1 MYSVYVGNTCIYDDT
16 STEKSL
22 RLINPVLELADS
34 AAGSFK
40 MTVPVTNVGY
50 TLINRMTSDI
60 SVRKDGEE
68 MWMGRVIDESIDFWK
83 NRTLTCEGELA
94 FLNDSIQPPAEYHDQ
109 TVRGFLETLIG
120 IHNSKVSEDR
130 RFTVGAVTVTDPN
143 DSLYRYTNYE
153 KTIECINDKLID
165 RLGGHLIVRK
175 ANGVRYLD
183 YLADKLSTNTQT
195 IEFGTNLL
203 DYAASYDM
211 TDFATVLVPLGERLD
226 ESPISALEAYLTVAS
241 VNNGSIY
248 VQNAEAV
255 QNYGW
260 IEKVVHFDRVTVASN
275 LLSKAQ
281 QYLSSIQFDSMVL
294 EVKAIDLHYLNPEI
308 EGVKLSDQIRVISPP
323 HGLDKIFPVMKLS
336 IPLDHPEN
344 TQFTLGTKIT
354 TTLTAANNKVN
365 SEILQQIESIPTKQ
379 SVLAEAQENA
389 QEIMDLISNGFI
401 TITTNQNGS
410 QELFI
415 ADNQDLL
422 QATRFWRWNV
432 NGLAYGTKEAGAAI
446 STAVYSIAMTMD
458 GAIVADRITTGT
470 LRADL
475 LTALKV
481 KASTLTIVNESD
493 PSQAGETLASVI
505 QRFEVSDGQLSSEIS
520 GLSQV
525 AVKTVEVYYA
535 LGDSQTTAPST
546 GWSTIAPAWEE
557 GKYMWQKTLTIFA
570 DDTVAVPHRS
580 WSNPTCIQ
588 GAAGQNGDPG
598 YNTAIVSLY
607 KRSST
612 AATIDWTATLTYYF
626 TGQNA
631 HHLNAVPSGWS
642 ESIPASD
649 GNPLYVT
656 AATAYA
662 NTGSDTIA
670 YTEWSAPVKMVEDG
684 AGGSSGANTATVFLY
699 QRAASVPT
707 KPSGDLVYTFADG
720 SLTGTLGS
728 WVQQIPTSD
737 GNPCYVIQ
745 ATAVSSGTADT
756 IHDTEWSSQ
765 RVLVE
770 DGANGNDGDDGVG
783 ISSVVPEY
791 YLSNSASTQSGGSWS
806 TTCPAWQSGK
816 YIWTRSHVYYDNN
829 TDSTTT
835 PVLDNAVN
843 GLGQSYTEIKQSMSN
858 ITLRAVS
865 GIPKTDVGTLASSH
879 PSGSYAFT
887 RTSDGYITS
896 SNAGVST
903 SYSYGTINF
912 NFAQDTLVSFDCIS
926 DGKVNSAFGIISELD
941 TQLVA
946 AAGEDV
952 SGVFYSF
959 REEASSNVK
968 TLSMTI
974 PSGQHYITIKYKRDD
989 SVVSGEDCFKINPY
1003 TGTGEHGAMISIDS
1017 NDGIVSSAANI
1028 AFNGLVTFS
1037 DLSGTGTTQ
1046 INGANIMTGTISA
1059 DAIHVN
1065 DVYYG
1070 SQYKVLTSQ
1079 VTTTSRG
1086 SDLRTKLGVSNNSRP
1101 SDVASTE
1108 IYGYHTIFYDDII
1121 GVDSDYKLE
1130 IQCDGQ
1136 RIVPGEDGNWDLGE
1150 STAPFR
1156 RLYLHSSPTGYLW
1169 YDDTTD
1175 ELLYR
1180 YGNREY
1186 TIVAT

>member
-60 SVRKDGEE
+60 SVHKDGEE

-153 KTIECINDKLID
+153 KTIECINDKLVN
-165 RLGGHLIVRK
+165 RLGGHLIIRK
-175 ANGVRYLD
+175 ENGVRYLD

-211 TDFATVLVPLGERLD
+211 MDFATVLVPLGERLD

-241 VNNGSIY
+241 VNNNSIY
-248 VQNAEAV
+248 VQNTEAV

-275 LLSKAQ
+275 LLTKAQ
-281 QYLSSIQFDSMVL
+281 QYLSSIQFDSMIL

-308 EGVKLSDQIRVISPP
+308 EGVKLSDQIRVISTP

-365 SEILQQIESIPTKQ
+365 TEILQQIESLPTKQ
-379 SVLAEAQENA
+379 SVLEEAQENA

-432 NGLAYGTKEAGAAI
+432 NGLAYGTKTAGAAI
-446 STAVYSIAMTMD
+446 GTATYSIAMTMD
-458 GAIVADRITTGT
+458 GSIVADRITTGT

-546 GWSTIAPAWEE
+546 GWSTTAPAWEE

-588 GAAGQNGDPG
+588 GAAGQDGDPG

-612 AATIDWTATLTYYF
+612 AATVDWTITLTYYF

-670 YTEWSAPVKMVEDG
+670 YTEWSAPVKMAEDG
-684 AGGSSGANTATVFLY
+684 TSGNPGTNSATVFLY
-699 QRAASVPT
+699 QRAASIPS
-707 KPSGDLVYTFADG
+707 KPSGNLEYTFSDG

-728 WVQQIPTSD
+728 WTQQIPTSD

-745 ATAVSSGTADT
+745 ATAVSTSATDIIA
-756 IHDTEWSSQ
+756 DTEWSSQ

-770 DGANGNDGDDGVG
+770 DGSDGDPGVG
-783 ISSVVPEY
+783 ISRVVPEY
-791 YLSNSASTQSGGSWS
+791 YLSTSASTQSGGSWS

-843 GLGQSYTEIKQSMSN
+843 GLGSSYTEIKQTMNSL
-858 ITLRAVS
+858 TLTAAS
-865 GIPKTDVGTLASSH
+865 GSVEVGTLSSEAY
-879 PSGSYAFT
+879 PSGVYRFSK
-887 RTSDGYITS
+887 TSDGYYTS
-896 SNAGVST
+896 SNAGVDS
-903 SYSYGTINF
+903 SVCYGKLTF
-912 NFAQDTLVSFDCIS
+912 NFQAATVVTLDCIS
-926 DGKVNSAFGIISELD
+926 DGESAYDFGMI
-941 TQLVA
+941 
-946 AAGEDV
+946 
-952 SGVFYSF
+952 
-959 REEASSNVK
+959 SNVDIG
-968 TLSMTI
+968 LSQSMNEDTSAYVYHSFKNEGSPNPQILTMEI
-974 PSGQHYITIKYKRDD
+974 PSGSHYITFKYRKD
-989 SVVSGEDCFKINPY
+989 SSTSSGNDYFKIKTY
-1003 TGTGEHGAMISIDS
+1003 TGPGDRASRISLNANGTEI
-1017 NDGIVSSAANI
+1017 SSADVRI
-1028 AFNGLVTFS
+1028 NGMVTFS
-1037 DLSGTGTTQ
+1037 DLSGTGTTE

-1059 DAIHVN
+1059 DSIHVN

-1070 SQYKVLTSQ
+1070 LQYKVLTSQ

-1086 SDLRTKLGVSNNSRP
+1086 SDLRTKLGISNNTRP

-1121 GVDSDYKLE
+1121 GVSSDYKLE
-1130 IQCDGQ
+1130 IQCDGE
-1136 RIVPGEDGNWDLGE
+1136 RIVPGEDGNWDLGD
-1150 STAPFR
+1150 SGAPFR

-1175 ELLYR
+1175 ELLFR
-1180 YGNREY
+1180 YGTREY